1 MKRILGVLTVV
12 VLAGIFTW
20 QARVVAAGGDDVPR
34 MTKEELKTLLGS
46 PDVVILDVRL
56 GGGNAP
62 KRITGSV
69 YEDPENVSNWAPKY
83 PKDKKIV
90 LYCS

>member
-1 MKRILGVLTVV
+1 MKRILGALTVV
-12 VLAGIFTW
+12 VLAGIFIW
-20 QARVVAAGGDDVPR
+20 QSPVVAASGDDVPR

-46 PDVVILDVRL
+46 AEVVILDIRL
-56 GGGNAP
+56 GGENAP

-69 YEDPENVSNWAPKY
+69 FEDPENVSDWAPKY

>member
-1 MKRILGVLTVV
+1 MMRILGALIVV
-12 VLAGIFTW
+12 VLAGMFPW
-20 QARVVAAGGDDVPR
+20 QAPAVAASGDDVPR

-46 PDVVILDVRL
+46 PEVVILDVRL

-62 KRITGSV
+62 KKITGSV
-69 YEDPENVSNWAPKY
+69 FEDPENVSDWAPKY
-83 PKDKKIV
+83 PKDKKII

>member
-1 MKRILGVLTVV
+1 MKRILGALIFV
-12 VLAGIFTW
+12 VLAGIFIW
-20 QARVVAAGGDDVPR
+20 QAPVAAGGDDVPR

-46 PDVVILDVRL
+46 PGVVILDVRL